1 MDHKDVGKVSGPE
14 VLCTAK
20 FQFCPRPDRIT
31 PLKPRILSQTIP
43 EHYPQIKERTLK
55 YRQILSALL
64 ITFLGASLS
73 TAAEEKAFYSP
84 EELEKIYELS
94 PVPKLPLDK
103 TNAFADNEKAAA
115 FGKIL
120 FFDKRLSCAQNVS
133 CATCHDPQKGWSDGL
148 ATPKV
153 FSNPHLNS
161 GSKAVSKR
169 RVPSLW
175 NIGYSRWLFWDGRM
189 DSLWSQALGPPENPI
204 EMEGGS
210 RLLYAHEV
218 YNDPGLKGKYE
229 SLFGKMPNLS
239 DLKRFPLKGC
249 PQPSN
254 RESAENLA
262 WDSMTTAD
270 QTAVNRVYSNLGK
283 SLEAFERKIVSKNS
297 KFDSY
302 VAGLK
307 ENKKEKPALFSGEE
321 KRGLKLFVGAGKCVD
336 CHSGPNFT
344 DGGFHNLRVP
354 SRNPDLPDDPGR
366 YAGIAQVKG
375 NIFNGAGSYSDDPKG
390 PSQERL
396 DHLKAS
402 AVNKGQ
408 FKTPGLRNTAVSGPY
423 MHQGQ
428 VKTLREVVEYY
439 STLKGAVKLQ
449 GPDEGLL
456 KATHLKDSD
465 IDALVAFLN
474 TLTDESANAKLG
486 LP

>member
-1 MDHKDVGKVSGPE
+1 LNLRDLSLFFMVLISGAP
-14 VLCTAK
+14 VL
-20 FQFCPRPDRIT
+20 
-31 PLKPRILSQTIP
+31 
-43 EHYPQIKERTLK
+43 
-55 YRQILSALL
+55 
-64 ITFLGASLS
+64 

-94 PVPKLPLDK
+94 PLPKLPPDR

-133 CATCHDPQKGWSDGL
+133 CATCHDPKKGWSDGL
-148 ATPKV
+148 PTPKV
-153 FSNPHLNS
+153 FSNPHLN
-161 GSKAVSKR
+161 GGPKAVSIR

-218 YNDPGLKGKYE
+218 YNDKNLKEKYE
-229 SLFGKMPNLS
+229 SLFGKMPDLA
-239 DLKRFPLKGC
+239 DLKRFPVKGC

-254 RESAENLA
+254 VKSEENLA
-262 WDSMTTAD
+262 WESMAPAD

-283 SLEAFERKIVSKNS
+283 SLEAFERKIISKNS

-302 VAGLK
+302 VAALK
-307 ENKKEKPALFSGEE
+307 GNNKEKQALFSDQE

-354 SRNPDLPDDPGR
+354 SKNRALPEDPGR
-366 YAGIAQVKG
+366 FAGIAQVKS
-375 NIFNGAGSYSDDPKG
+375 NLFNGAGPFSDDPG
-390 PSQERL
+390 PAKERL

-402 AVNKGQ
+402 AVNRGQ
-408 FKTPGLRNTAVSGPY
+408 FKTPGLRNTGVSGPY

-428 VKTLREVVEYY
+428 VRTLREVVEYY
-439 STLKGAVKLQ
+439 STLKGATRLK

-456 KATHLKDSD
+456 TALHLSVSD